1 MADYVT
7 KIRTENGDKKI
18 DYNALANLPQADAT
32 LTRAGS
38 FADAK
43 AVKDALDD
51 KADKTSV
58 PTKTSDL
65 TNDAGFLTAIPDEY
79 VTETKLS
86 EQGYV
91 TETQLA
97 EQKYVT
103 ETALSEQG
111 YVTETQLEEK
121 GYVTTTALTEQ
132 GYVTETQLTE
142 NLVAS
147 AETPGVVKPGEGL
160 TVFEDGTLHVDKHP
174 LEDLSNIHVCDVAPD
189 ASTIIDGHW
198 YLVKVEG

>member
-7 KIRTENGDKKI
+7 KIRTEDGDKRI
-18 DYNALANLPQADAT
+18 DYNALANLPKADAT
-32 LTRAGS
+32 LTYSGS

-43 AVKDALDD
+43 AVGDALAD
-51 KADKTSV
+51 KADKTSI

-65 TNDAGFLTAIPDEY
+65 TNDAGFLTAVPAEY

-91 TETQLA
+91 TATQLA

-103 ETALSEQG
+103 ETVLSEQG
-111 YVTETQLEEK
+111 YVTETQLNEK
-121 GYVTTTALTEQ
+121 GYVTSDTLSEQ
-132 GYVTETQLTE
+132 GYITQDQLTE

-147 AETPGVVKPGEGL
+147 ADTPGVIKPGDGL
-160 TVFEDGTLHVDKHP
+160 TVFDDGTLHVDKHP
-174 LEDLSNIHVCDVAPD
+174 LEDLSNIHVCDVAPA
-189 ASTIIDGHW
+189 ASDIIDGHW

>member
-1 MADYVT
+1 MADFVT
-7 KIRTENGDKKI
+7 GIRTEDGTKKI
-18 DYNALANLPQADAT
+18 DYNALANLPQSDAT
-32 LTRAGS
+32 LTYSGS

-43 AVKDALDD
+43 AVGDALNN
-51 KADKTSV
+51 KADKTAV

-65 TNDAGFLTAIPDEY
+65 TNDAGFLTAVPDEY
-79 VTETKLS
+79 VTETELT

-111 YVTETQLEEK
+111 YVTETQLNEK
-121 GYVTTTALTEQ
+121 GYVTSAALEEQ
-132 GYVTETQLTE
+132 GYVTQTQLTE
-142 NLVAS
+142 NFVAS
-147 AETPGVVKPGEGL
+147 EDTPGVIKPGDGL

-174 LEDLSNIHVCDVAPD
+174 LEDLSNIHVCDATPD